1 MIVFELLAA
10 TLFSSVVGSMHCVG
24 MCSPFAMLAMGP
36 TNRQST
42 RTERATR
49 LASYHVGRLT
59 TYLTLGG
66 CVALLN
72 STLTRL
78 IGNASVAQAVGWCV
92 GILMIGMGTMR
103 LVASVTMQN
112 EAVSHS
118 IWTQVWTKQVI
129 SMRKHYAGWNIP
141 TAAFSWGLTSTLL
154 PCGWLYFF
162 VLAAAA
168 APTSAMTIAI
178 MFAFWLGTLP
188 LLSVAAWSWT
198 SMSPRLKALSQPIAA
213 ICIIGFGAYTLM
225 GRSNIDLSS
234 MARPVT
240 SSTTASMMTFDLI
253 RKSLQAELPCC
264 IGKNEQESGSIA
276 AKQLSPMGLRDYEE
290 ISHAR
295 NP

>member
-1 MIVFELLAA
+1 MIAFELLGA
-10 TLFSSVVGSMHCVG
+10 TLFSSIVGSLHCVG

-36 TNRQST
+36 TNSQST
-42 RTERATR
+42 RTDRLTR

-59 TYLTLGG
+59 TYLILGG

-72 STLTRL
+72 STVVRL
-78 IGNASVAQAVGWCV
+78 SGNASLSQTVGWCV
-92 GILMIGMGTMR
+92 GILMIGLGAMR
-103 LVASVTMQN
+103 LVASLTTQN

-118 IWTQVWTKQVI
+118 AWTHFWTKQVI
-129 SMRKHYAGWNIP
+129 SMRKYYAGWNVP

-168 APTSAMTIAI
+168 APSSAMTIAI

-188 LLSVAAWSWT
+188 LLSFAAWSWT
-198 SMSPRLKALSQPIAA
+198 SMSPRWKGLSQPIAA

-225 GRSNIDLSS
+225 CRSNIDLSS
-234 MARPVT
+234 IARPVT
-240 SSTTASMMTFDLI
+240 SSSTASEVTFDMI

-264 IGKNEQESGSIA
+264 IGEREPESDLIPATQGSPVA
-276 AKQLSPMGLRDYEE
+276 LRDYEE
-290 ISHAR
+290 ISNAR

>member
-1 MIVFELLAA
+1 
-10 TLFSSVVGSMHCVG
+10 
-24 MCSPFAMLAMGP
+24 
-36 TNRQST
+36 
-42 RTERATR
+42 
-49 LASYHVGRLT
+49 
-59 TYLTLGG
+59 
-66 CVALLN
+66 
-72 STLTRL
+72 
-78 IGNASVAQAVGWCV
+78 
-92 GILMIGMGTMR
+92 MIGMGTMR

-118 IWTQVWTKQVI
+118 TWTQVWTKQVI
-129 SMRKHYAGWNIP
+129 SMRKHYAGWNLP

-198 SMSPRLKALSQPIAA
+198 SMSPRLKALSQPVAA

-240 SSTTASMMTFDLI
+240 SSTTASMMTFELI

-276 AKQLSPMGLRDYEE
+276 AKQLSPKGLRDYEE